1 MNFSVNR
8 VRRVDFPYSNNVILL
23 LFICVSLAEM
33 IDGQENSFV
42 PVGLKEEVSLF
53 NALKA

>member
-33 IDGQENSFV
+33 IDGLENSFV